1 MVELMLQGKKSYI
14 DIASSVEDICPRHVF
29 MKPK

>member
-14 DIASSVEDICPRHVF
+14 DITSNVVDICPQRVL
-29 MKPK
+29 MRT